1 MREAVVLREYFID
14 YNQFYKEKP
23 ILEKPMVMRKM
34 NWGRA
39 LGLGIKFFAFSLIFT
54 ITGLLLIASAVSIS
68 LLNDG
73 PGKLIVSV
81 DASNIFRSM
90 GAFTLLTIGLMILV
104 VGNSALFFKL
114 ISEALSESGKDY
126 FW

>member
-1 MREAVVLREYFID
+1 
-14 YNQFYKEKP
+14 
-23 ILEKPMVMRKM
+23 M

-39 LGLGIKFFAFSLIFT
+39 FGLGIKFFAFSALFT
-54 ITGLLLIASAVSIS
+54 ITGSLLIASAVSIN

-73 PGKLIVSV
+73 PGKLVISV

-104 VGNSALFFKL
+104 IGNSALFFKL